1 MLVEADLMKPV
12 FLIAIVAVAMTGVM
26 VSTVYAESYDEWKSN
41 RDGGNASFSTNEER
55 FEALSSWASDNKDEL
70 GKDITFYVENMPPLK
85 ADFTISNVSLIPD
98 ENLNYILS
106 FDTTVKLKSEVKY
119 PTEFVM
125 DGRSLTVMDDKS
137 HEALGGY
144 AHEECYVTGIEFNSE
159 SGGSGT
165 FHSCFGM
172 IGHDKVGNKGAGEIE
187 GVSIYVHSYDTGL
200 QPISILTDIQNVE
213 DRTISVQSWFDG
225 ILNFFKSLF
234 A

>member
-1 MLVEADLMKPV
+1 MNILFLSVLMALTVLVIPN
-12 FLIAIVAVAMTGVM
+12 
-26 VSTVYAESYDEWKSN
+26 VYAESYDEWKSN
-41 RDGGNASFSTNEER
+41 RDGGNASFSTHEER
-55 FEALSSWASDNKDEL
+55 FEALSSWASDNKDIL
-70 GKDITFYVENMPPLK
+70 GKDVSFHVENRGTMK
-85 ADFTISNVSLIPD
+85 ADFTVSNVYLIPL
-98 ENLNYILS
+98 EKEFHYILS
-106 FDTTVKLKSEVKY
+106 FDTNVKLKSEVRY

-144 AHEECYVTGIEFNSE
+144 AHEECYVTGIEFDSE

-200 QPISILTDIQNVE
+200 QPISILTDVQNVE